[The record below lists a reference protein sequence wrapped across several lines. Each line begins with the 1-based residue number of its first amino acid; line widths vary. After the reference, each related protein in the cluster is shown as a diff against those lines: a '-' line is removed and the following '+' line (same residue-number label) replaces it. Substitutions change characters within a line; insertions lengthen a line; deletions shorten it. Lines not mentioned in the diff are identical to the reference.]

1 MFYKIITNGYLVV
14 IGTGNGGEAITRE
27 EYENIRSVIKN
38 KPSAQ
43 EGYDYLLKADLTWEL
58 TEIPI
63 AEEEISGNEFLMM
76 LEEVL

>member
-1 MFYKIITNGYLVV
+1 MFYKVIIDGYLVV
-14 IGTGNGGEAITRE
+14 IGTGNGGEPITRE

-38 KPSAQ
+38 KPSAK
-43 EGYDYLLKADLTWEL
+43 EGYDYRLKADLIWEL

-76 LEEVL
+76 LEEV